1 MTTYRRQQRLTLWLL
16 FMPLG
21 LFVGTVTG
29 CDDPEAGGSSVTEE
43 KKVPVRVAAVA
54 LQTMR
59 ETVRGIGTLRAA
71 ETVEIKPEIDGF
83 IREIHFTEGGSVNK
97 DELLV
102 SIDDRKLKHQLEA
115 TKAALQ
121 MAQVRFTDAQRR
133 LKRMQDL
140 VTQAA
145 ADQDELDQ
153 IETEFLA
160 AKAEVERMQAETEL
174 VQARL
179 DDTQLRAPFSG
190 VISERSVDV
199 GDYVQT
205 GSHLATLHRVSQ
217 MEIAFSLP
225 ERFMGRTKMNQP
237 VAVSVGA
244 FPGRVFAGGVY
255 FVSPQ
260 IDETTRDFLVKATVE
275 NPEGLL
281 KPGAFGTAVV
291 TIDVREGVCVVP
303 EKALVATREGYIIF
317 VVDEQTARRREVQVG
332 LRETGTAEIR
342 SGLGPGELVVTEG
355 QLSVSDGTA
364 VKLLQGEGEA
374 TAQGTP
380 SSPSRSERRP

>member
-1 MTTYRRQQRLTLWLL
+1 
-16 FMPLG
+16 MPLG
-21 LFVGTVTG
+21 LFVAIVTG
-29 CDDPEAGGSSVTEE
+29 CDDPEAGGSDVAEE
-43 KKVPVRVAAVA
+43 KKVPVRVAAVE

-97 DELLV
+97 DELLI
-102 SIDDRKLKHQLEA
+102 SIDDRKLKHELEA
-115 TKAALQ
+115 TRAALQ
-121 MAQVRFTDAQRR
+121 MAQVRLADAQRR

-145 ADQDELDQ
+145 ADQDELDR

-199 GDYVQT
+199 GDYLQT

-225 ERFMGRTKMNQP
+225 ERFMGRTKVNQP

-244 FPGRVFAGGVY
+244 FPGRVFAGQVY

-275 NPEGLL
+275 NTEGLL

-291 TIDVREGVCVVP
+291 TIDERIGVCVVP

-317 VVDEQTARRREVQVG
+317 VVDGQTARRREVQVG
-332 LRETGTAEIR
+332 LRESGTVEIR
-342 SGLGPGELVVTEG
+342 SGLEPGELVVTEG
-355 QLSVSDGTA
+355 QLSVSDGTV

-374 TAQGTP
+374 TVQGMP
-380 SSPSRSERRP
+380 SSPSSSEKRP

>member
-1 MTTYRRQQRLTLWLL
+1 MTTYRGPQRLPARLILML
-16 FMPLG
+16 LG
-21 LFVGTVTG
+21 LAVGIVAG
-29 CDDPEAGGSSVTEE
+29 CDNPEAGGSDVAEE
-43 KKVPVRVAAVA
+43 KKVPVRVAAVE

-83 IREIHFTEGGSVNK
+83 IREIHFTEGCSVDK
-97 DELLV
+97 DELLI
-102 SIDDRKLKHQLEA
+102 SIDDRKLTHQLEA

-121 MAQVRFTDAQRR
+121 MAQVRLADAQRR
-133 LKRMQDL
+133 LRRIQEL
-140 VTQAA
+140 VAQAA

-179 DDTQLRAPFSG
+179 DDTRLRAPFSG
-190 VISERSVDV
+190 VISERHVDV
-199 GDYVQT
+199 GDYVQAGT
-205 GSHLATLHRVSQ
+205 QLATLHRVSQ

-225 ERFMGRTKMNQP
+225 ERFMGRAKVNQP
-237 VAVSVGA
+237 VAVTVGA
-244 FPGRVFAGGVY
+244 FPERSFAGKVY

-275 NPEGLL
+275 NPAGLL

-291 TIDVREGVCVVP
+291 TIDVREDVCVVP
-303 EKALVATREGYIIF
+303 EQALVATREGYITF
-317 VVDEQTARRREVQVG
+317 VVDGQTARRREVQVG
-332 LRETGTAEIR
+332 LRESGTVEIR
-342 SGLGPGELVVTEG
+342 SGLKPGELVVIEG
-355 QLSVSDGTA
+355 QLSVSDGTT
-364 VKLLQGEGEA
+364 VKLSKEEGKASEQGV
-374 TAQGTP
+374 P
-380 SSPSRSERRP
+380 SSSSKPGNRP